1 MILILEDQG
10 DREYME
16 DRWAYEPN
24 IVDGFD
30 YLAIFDGHGGA
41 EVASY
46 LKTHMGNIVREK
58 LQASILRH
66 GETPRSVDVEE
77 IKQVLYDSFKQVVQ
91 QIPSIISLYTGSTAV
106 VVLKYGKHIWVAN
119 CGDSRA
125 IMNDTSHGAVA
136 LTDDHKPDRPDENER
151 IIRHGGLVAKT
162 SREDVPRVNGILAV
176 SRSVGDFVLFP
187 HVTWE
192 PEIKY
197 FLATEKNAYLFVATD
212 GIWDTVSNTEVVD
225 VVNRCFVARQ
235 SKVIGQE
242 LLSLARGRGSTDNI
256 AFLIAPI

>member
-1 MILILEDQG
+1 MILYLEDQG
-10 DREYME
+10 DRDYME

-41 EVASY
+41 DVASY
-46 LKTHMGNIVREK
+46 LKTHMGNIVKEK
-58 LQASILRH
+58 LQESMSKHEESPCIV
-66 GETPRSVDVEE
+66 TVVE
-77 IKQVLYDSFKQVVQ
+77 IQQVLYDSFKQVIK
-91 QIPSIISLYTGSTAV
+91 QIPTIISRHTGSTAV

-125 IMNDTSHGAVA
+125 IMNDTSRAIA
-136 LTDDHKPDRPDENER
+136 LTDDHKPDRPDEQQR
-151 IIRHGGLVAKT
+151 IIRNGGIVAKAF
-162 SREDVPRVNGILAV
+162 REDVPRVNGILAV
-176 SRSVGDFVLFP
+176 SRAIGDFMLFP

-212 GIWDTVSNTEVVD
+212 GIWDTVSNTEIINI
-225 VVNRCFVARQ
+225 VNRCILAHK
-235 SKVIGQE
+235 SKVIGKE
-242 LLSLARGRGSTDNI
+242 IVSLARGRGSTDNI